1 MKTLLGGC
9 AVYVNDGGSKA
20 DAVATGCIPQTWEPG
35 IAMSRIFPIIPIRRS
50 TDSVTCILLH
60 HVYQKKRSSLLPIFS
75 MGNKGDRF
83 EQLFLSVVLLVLAQ
97 TASVVGGRP
106 RCRR

>member
-9 AVYVNDGGSKA
+9 AVYVNDDGSEA
-20 DAVATGCIPQTWEPG
+20 DAVATGCIPQAREPG
-35 IAMSRIFPIIPIRRS
+35 IAMSRFFPIIPIRRN

-60 HVYQKKRSSLLPIFS
+60 HAYKKKRSSLLPIFS

-83 EQLFLSVVLLVLAQ
+83 EQLFF
-97 TASVVGGRP
+97 
-106 RCRR
+106 RCITCSGPNRFS